1 MRRVRSL
8 VSATLMAALWIGQA
22 AAAYV
27 EPPALADQVASGALP
42 PVDQRLPETPA
53 VVDLAG
59 DGLEPGRHGGTLR
72 MLMGRVKDTRMMVVY
87 GYARL
92 VGYDRDLDLVP
103 DILDSVDIKEGRV
116 FTLRL
121 RPGHRWSDGHPFT
134 AEDFRYFWQ
143 EIATDPDMSPG
154 GPPRFLR
161 VDGELPTFEVIDA
174 TTVRYSWTKPNPFFL
189 PALAGARP
197 EYIYRPAHY
206 LKQFHARHADKAV
219 LQRQVEEEGQRNWV
233 ALHFRKGHQ
242 YKNDNP
248 DLPTL
253 QPWVLT
259 TRPPSNRFVFKRNP
273 YYHRVDQA
281 GNQLPYIDTVSFS
294 VASAKLIPAKAAA
307 GETDLQ
313 ARALGFDNYPVLKKG
328 EKRHDFDVRLWS
340 TARGAEI
347 ALYPNLNVQDPVWR
361 KLNRDARFR
370 RALSLGIDRDE
381 INQTIYF
388 GLAQTGNNTVLP
400 ESKLFKPEYA
410 TASAT
415 FDIRKANALLDQM
428 GLTKRDDR
436 GVRLMENGE
445 PLEIIIETAGE
456 NTTETD
462 VLQLVRDSWAK
473 LGIKLHTKP
482 LQREVLRNRIFAGS
496 TVMSVWFGLENAVP
510 TADMSPHELAPTSQQ
525 HLQWPKW
532 GQHYE
537 TSGRTGESVDMP
549 AAKELL
555 DLDKAWQIAT
565 DMKERT
571 RIWTRMLEI
580 HRDQTYTIGVV
591 RGVPQPV
598 VVRKGLRNVPE
609 KAVYNWEPGAH
620 FGIHRPDT
628 FWLDGATKK

>member
-1 MRRVRSL
+1 MRNAFPL
-8 VSATLMAALWIGQA
+8 VLSAFVAASWVVPA
-22 AAAYV
+22 VAAYV
-27 EPPALADQVASGALP
+27 EPPSLASKVTAGELP
-42 PVDQRLPETPA
+42 PVDQRLPKVPA
-53 VVDLAG
+53 VVDLEG
-59 DGLEPGRHGGTLR
+59 NGLEPGSHGGTLR

-92 VGYDRDLDLVP
+92 VDYDRKRNLVP
-103 DILDSVDIKEGRV
+103 DILESVDVKEGRV

-134 AEDFRYFWQ
+134 SEDFRYFWD

-161 VDGELPTFEVIDA
+161 VDGELPTFEAIDP
-174 TTVRYSWTKPNPFFL
+174 TTVRYTWTKPNPFFL
-189 PALAGARP
+189 PSLAGARP

-219 LQRQVEEEGQRNWV
+219 LARLVEEAGQRNWV

-253 QPWVLT
+253 QPWVLV

-281 GNQLPYIDTVSFS
+281 GLQLPYIDTVSFS

-307 GETDLQ
+307 GESALQ
-313 ARALGFDNYPVLKKG
+313 ARAPGFDNYPVLKKG
-328 EKRHDFDVRLWS
+328 EKRHDFEVRLWP
-340 TARGAEI
+340 TARGAEV
-347 ALYPNLNVQDPVWR
+347 ALYPNLNVEDPVWR
-361 KLNRDARFR
+361 KLVRDVRFR
-370 RALSLGIDRDE
+370 RALSLSVNRDE

-388 GLAQTGNNTVLP
+388 GLAQPGNNTVLP
-400 ESKLFKPEYA
+400 DSKLFKPEFA
-410 TASAT
+410 TAWASY
-415 FDIRKANALLDQM
+415 DIREANALLDKI
-428 GLTKRDDR
+428 GLTNRDDR
-436 GVRLMENGE
+436 GIRLMENGE

-462 VLQLVRDSWAK
+462 VLQLVRDSWSK

-510 TADMSPHELAPTSQQ
+510 TVAMSPHELAPTSQQ
-525 HLQWPKW
+525 QLQWPKW

-537 TSGRTGESVDMP
+537 TSGRAGEPVDMP
-549 AAKELL
+549 AAEELL
-555 DLDKAWQIAT
+555 DLDKAWSLAH
-565 DMKERT
+565 DPDEMR
-571 RIWTRMLEI
+571 RIWMRMLEI
-580 HRDQTYTIGVV
+580 HRDQTYTIGIV
-591 RGVPQPV
+591 RAVPQPV
-598 VVRKGLRNVPE
+598 VVRKGLHNVPE

-620 FGIHRPDT
+620 FGIYRPDT
-628 FWLDGATKK
+628 FWLDGAAKK